1 MTDAPRTRTMPTT
14 FAQQEQTIKRLEA
27 ENKRLEAVAEEMVQL
42 RYEQSGQRLA
52 AETELLDAKTLLRK
66 ALMRLEG
73 LNTLNVSIHPDVVTD
88 DLIAEIRKLLE
99 DAPETVKG
107 GEK

>member
-14 FAQQEQTIKRLEA
+14 FARLEA
-27 ENKRLEAVAEEMVQL
+27 ANKRLQ
-42 RYEQSGQRLA
+42 GD
-52 AETELLDAKTLLRK
+52 LLDAKILLRK

-73 LNTLNVSIHPDVVTD
+73 LNTLNVSIHPDVVTG

-99 DAPETVKG
+99 DAPDSVKG
-107 GEK
+107 GEQ

>member
-1 MTDAPRTRTMPTT
+1 MSKTTDYATLPHMPRVYQ
-14 FAQQEQTIKRLEA
+14 FARQEKEIKRL
-27 ENKRLEAVAEEMVQL
+27 Q
-42 RYEQSGQRLA
+42 G
-52 AETELLDAKTLLRK
+52 ELLDAKTLLRK

-99 DAPETVKG
+99 DAPESARG
-107 GEK
+107 GAK